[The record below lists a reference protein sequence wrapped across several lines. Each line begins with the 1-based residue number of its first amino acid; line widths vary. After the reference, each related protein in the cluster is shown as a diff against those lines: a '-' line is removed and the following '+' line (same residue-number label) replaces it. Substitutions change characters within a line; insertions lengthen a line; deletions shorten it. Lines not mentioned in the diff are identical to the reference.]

1 MPPWCGLDF
10 FFLQRGKGKA
20 TRAWKGEGNRERKT
34 ANGKEAESNNA
45 GFKGSRFPGPGLQ
58 SLPWLKFNEHV
69 KGARSL

>member
-10 FFLQRGKGKA
+10 FAKRGRQGNKSTERRGKQ
-20 TRAWKGEGNRERKT
+20 GE
-34 ANGKEAESNNA
+34 ANGKWKEAESNNA

-58 SLPWLKFNEHV
+58 SLPWLKFNERE